1 MRTITR
7 IEDTFVKL
15 MIIQVKAME
24 EIHKLERVLSE
35 DVLDILYGSIDMTD
49 IVMNEVGLPEEN
61 AYCIVSKNSKCLDE
75 DLEPFKYSREWVFDS
90 LYKLSIGN
98 FKEKTINRGG
108 SKLYARMID
117 HALHVHDI
125 HKHEELIKG
134 GIN

>member
-7 IEDTFVKL
+7 IKDTFVKL
-15 MIIQVKAME
+15 MITQVKAME
-24 EIHKLERVLSE
+24 GIYMLE
-35 DVLDILYGSIDMTD
+35 DVLNEKVICRLSDSIDITD
-49 IVMNEVGLPEEN
+49 IVMDEVGLPEEN

-90 LYKLSIGN
+90 LLKLSIGN
-98 FKEKTINRGG
+98 FKEKTINRGV